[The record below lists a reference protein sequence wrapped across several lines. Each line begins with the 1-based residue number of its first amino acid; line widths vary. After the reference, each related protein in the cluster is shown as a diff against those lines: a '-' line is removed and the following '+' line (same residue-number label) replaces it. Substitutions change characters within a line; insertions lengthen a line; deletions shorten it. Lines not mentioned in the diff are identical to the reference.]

1 MKKGAIYV
9 LMCYILWGVLPI
21 FWKQL
26 GGIDSFYILSL
37 RIVWSLI
44 FCGLILASKGELHK
58 IKEALS
64 DKKERNMLLISSIMV
79 TINWGVYIFAVMSGK
94 VLESSI
100 AYFINPIFAVVL
112 GFFIYKEKLTKLQ
125 WLSVLI
131 AFIGVMIPIVVY
143 GTIPYFALA
152 IAVSFAFYGAAKKRV
167 KADSV
172 TSVFME
178 TLYMAPIAL
187 AFILFKEFTGTG
199 YLTNVST
206 YQLILFP
213 IAGVVTS
220 VPLLLFAKGMKNTSL
235 TLSGILMYINPTLQ
249 MLVGVLL
256 YNETFTNTNL
266 VMFMFVLAAVII
278 FVANNLIEAKNETNF
293 TFQQSIL

>member
-21 FWKQL
+21 FWKQR

-278 FVANNLIEAKNETNF
+278 FVANNLIEAKKRN
-293 TFQQSIL
+293 

>member
-187 AFILFKEFTGTG
+187 AFILFKELTGTG

-256 YNETFTNTNL
+256 YNEKFTNTNL

-278 FVANNLIEAKNETNF
+278 FVANNLIEAKKRN
-293 TFQQSIL
+293 

>member
-79 TINWGVYIFAVMSGK
+79 TINWGVYIFAVMSGR

-278 FVANNLIEAKNETNF
+278 FVANNLIEAKKRN
-293 TFQQSIL
+293 

>member
-1 MKKGAIYV
+1 MKKGAMYV
-9 LMCYILWGVLPI
+9 LMCYVLWGVLPI

-26 GGIDSFYILSL
+26 SGIDSFYILSL

-58 IKEALS
+58 IKEALT
-64 DKKERNMLLISSIMV
+64 DKKERNMLLVSSIMV

-94 VLESSI
+94 VVESSI

-112 GFFIYKEKLTKLQ
+112 GFLLYKEKLTKLQ
-125 WLSVLI
+125 WLSVTI
-131 AFIGVMIPIVVY
+131 AFIGVMIPIVIY

-152 IAVSFAFYGAAKKRV
+152 IAISFAFYGAAKKRV

-187 AFILFKEFTGTG
+187 AFILFREFTGTG

-206 YQLILFP
+206 YQLVLFP

-256 YNETFTNTNL
+256 YGEKFTNTNL
-266 VMFMFVLAAVII
+266 VMFAFVLVAVII
-278 FVANNLIEAKNETNF
+278 FVANNIIEAKKKNR
-293 TFQQSIL
+293 

>member
-152 IAVSFAFYGAAKKRV
+152 IAVS
-167 KADSV
+167 
-172 TSVFME
+172 
-178 TLYMAPIAL
+178 L
-187 AFILFKEFTGTG
+187 A
-199 YLTNVST
+199 
-206 YQLILFP
+206 
-213 IAGVVTS
+213 
-220 VPLLLFAKGMKNTSL
+220 
-235 TLSGILMYINPTLQ
+235 
-249 MLVGVLL
+249 
-256 YNETFTNTNL
+256 
-266 VMFMFVLAAVII
+266 
-278 FVANNLIEAKNETNF
+278 
-293 TFQQSIL
+293 

>member
-1 MKKGAIYV
+1 MKKGAMYV
-9 LMCYILWGVLPI
+9 LMCYVLWGVLPI

-26 GGIDSFYILSL
+26 SGIDSFYILSL

-58 IKEALS
+58 IKEAFT
-64 DKKERNMLLISSIMV
+64 DKKERNMLLVSSIMV

-94 VLESSI
+94 VVESSI

-112 GFFIYKEKLTKLQ
+112 GFLLYKEKLTKLQ
-125 WLSVLI
+125 WLSVTI
-131 AFIGVMIPIVVY
+131 AFIGVMIPIVIY

-152 IAVSFAFYGAAKKRV
+152 IAISFAFYGAAKKRV

-187 AFILFKEFTGTG
+187 AFILFREFTGTG

-206 YQLILFP
+206 YQLVLFP

-256 YNETFTNTNL
+256 YGEKFTNTNL
-266 VMFMFVLAAVII
+266 VMFAFVLVAVII
-278 FVANNLIEAKNETNF
+278 FVANNIIEAKKKNR
-293 TFQQSIL
+293 

>member
-79 TINWGVYIFAVMSGK
+79 TINWGVYIFAVMSGR

-249 MLVGVLL
+249 MLVGVLH

-278 FVANNLIEAKNETNF
+278 FVANNLIEAKKRN
-293 TFQQSIL
+293 

>member
-44 FCGLILASKGELHK
+44 FCGLILAAKGELHK

-278 FVANNLIEAKNETNF
+278 FVANNLIEAKKRN
-293 TFQQSIL
+293 

>member
-206 YQLILFP
+206 YQLVLFP

-278 FVANNLIEAKNETNF
+278 FVANNLIEAKKRN
-293 TFQQSIL
+293 

>member
-1 MKKGAIYV
+1 
-9 LMCYILWGVLPI
+9 
-21 FWKQL
+21 
-26 GGIDSFYILSL
+26 
-37 RIVWSLI
+37 
-44 FCGLILASKGELHK
+44 
-58 IKEALS
+58 
-64 DKKERNMLLISSIMV
+64 MLLVSSIMV

-94 VLESSI
+94 VVESSI

-112 GFFIYKEKLTKLQ
+112 GFLLYKEKLTKLQ
-125 WLSVLI
+125 WLSVTI
-131 AFIGVMIPIVVY
+131 AFIGVMIPIVIY

-152 IAVSFAFYGAAKKRV
+152 IAISFAFYGAAKKRV

-187 AFILFKEFTGTG
+187 AFILFREFTGTG

-206 YQLILFP
+206 YQLVLFP

-256 YNETFTNTNL
+256 YGEKFTNTNL
-266 VMFMFVLAAVII
+266 VMFAFVLVAVII
-278 FVANNLIEAKNETNF
+278 FVANNIIEAKKKNRYHYP
-293 TFQQSIL
+293 L

>member
-44 FCGLILASKGELHK
+44 FCGLILASKGEIHK

-152 IAVSFAFYGAAKKRV
+152 IAVSFAFYGVAKKRV

-278 FVANNLIEAKNETNF
+278 FVANNLIEAKKRN
-293 TFQQSIL
+293 

>member
-94 VLESSI
+94 VIESSI

-278 FVANNLIEAKNETNF
+278 FVANNLIEAKKRN
-293 TFQQSIL
+293 

>member
-79 TINWGVYIFAVMSGK
+79 TINWGVYIFAVMSGR

-152 IAVSFAFYGAAKKRV
+152 IAISFAFYGAAKKRV

-256 YNETFTNTNL
+256 YNEKFTNTNL

-278 FVANNLIEAKNETNF
+278 FVANNLIEAKKRN
-293 TFQQSIL
+293 

>member
-125 WLSVLI
+125 WISVII
-131 AFIGVMIPIVVY
+131 AFIGVMIPIIVY

-256 YNETFTNTNL
+256 YNEKFTNTNL

-278 FVANNLIEAKNETNF
+278 FVANNLIEAKKRN
-293 TFQQSIL
+293 

>member
-44 FCGLILASKGELHK
+44 FCGLILASKGELYK

-278 FVANNLIEAKNETNF
+278 FVANNLIEAKKRN
-293 TFQQSIL
+293 

>member
-9 LMCYILWGVLPI
+9 LMCYILWEVLPI

-44 FCGLILASKGELHK
+44 FCGLILAAKGELHK

-64 DKKERNMLLISSIMV
+64 DKKERNMLLLSSIMV

-112 GFFIYKEKLTKLQ
+112 GFVIYKEKLTKLQ

-131 AFIGVMIPIVVY
+131 AFIGVMIPIVIY
-143 GTIPYFALA
+143 GTIPYYALA
-152 IAVSFAFYGAAKKRV
+152 IAISFAFYGAAKKRV

-199 YLTNVST
+199 YLKNVST

-220 VPLLLFAKGMKNTSL
+220 VPLLLFAKGMKDTSL
-235 TLSGILMYINPTLQ
+235 TLSGILMYINPILQ

-256 YNETFTNTNL
+256 YNETFTKTNL
-266 VMFMFVLAAVII
+266 VMFMFVLVAVII
-278 FVANNLIEAKNETNF
+278 FVANNLIEAKKLKPNGK
-293 TFQQSIL
+293 

>member
-79 TINWGVYIFAVMSGK
+79 TINWGVYIFAVMSGR

-256 YNETFTNTNL
+256 YNEKFTNTNL

-278 FVANNLIEAKNETNF
+278 FVANNLIEAKKRN
-293 TFQQSIL
+293 

>member
-44 FCGLILASKGELHK
+44 FCGLILASKAELHK

-79 TINWGVYIFAVMSGK
+79 TINWGVYIFAVMSGR

-100 AYFINPIFAVVL
+100 AFFINPIFAVVL

-152 IAVSFAFYGAAKKRV
+152 IAISFAFYGAAKKRV

-256 YNETFTNTNL
+256 YNEKFTNTNL

-278 FVANNLIEAKNETNF
+278 FVANNLIEAKKRN
-293 TFQQSIL
+293 

>member
-187 AFILFKEFTGTG
+187 AFILFKELTGTG

-278 FVANNLIEAKNETNF
+278 FVANNLIEAKKRN
-293 TFQQSIL
+293 

>member
-131 AFIGVMIPIVVY
+131 AFIGVMIPIVIY

-152 IAVSFAFYGAAKKRV
+152 IAISFAFYGAAKKRV

-278 FVANNLIEAKNETNF
+278 FVANNLIDAKKRN
-293 TFQQSIL
+293 

>member
-256 YNETFTNTNL
+256 YNEKFTNTNL

-278 FVANNLIEAKNETNF
+278 FVANNLIEAKKRN
-293 TFQQSIL
+293 

>member
-44 FCGLILASKGELHK
+44 FCGLILAAKGELHK

-64 DKKERNMLLISSIMV
+64 DKKERNMLLLSSIMV

-112 GFFIYKEKLTKLQ
+112 GFVIYKEKLTKLQ

-131 AFIGVMIPIVVY
+131 AFIGVMIPIVIY
-143 GTIPYFALA
+143 GTIPYYALA

-187 AFILFKEFTGTG
+187 MFILFKEFTGTG
-199 YLTNVST
+199 YITNVST

-220 VPLLLFAKGMKNTSL
+220 VPLLLFAKGMKDTSL

-256 YNETFTNTNL
+256 YNETFTKTNL

-278 FVANNLIEAKNETNF
+278 FVANNLIEAKKLKPNGK
-293 TFQQSIL
+293 

>member
-9 LMCYILWGVLPI
+9 LLCYILWGVLPI

-278 FVANNLIEAKNETNF
+278 FVANNLIEAKKRN
-293 TFQQSIL
+293 

>member
-1 MKKGAIYV
+1 MKKGAVYV

-44 FCGLILASKGELHK
+44 FCGLILASKGEIHK

-152 IAVSFAFYGAAKKRV
+152 IAVSFAFYGVAKKRV

-278 FVANNLIEAKNETNF
+278 FVANNLIEAKKRN
-293 TFQQSIL
+293 

>member
-206 YQLILFP
+206 YQLVLFP

-256 YNETFTNTNL
+256 YNEKFTNTNL

-278 FVANNLIEAKNETNF
+278 FVANNLIEAKKRN
-293 TFQQSIL
+293 

>member
-152 IAVSFAFYGAAKKRV
+152 IAISFAFYGAAKKRV

-278 FVANNLIEAKNETNF
+278 FVANNLIEAKKRN
-293 TFQQSIL
+293 

>member
-278 FVANNLIEAKNETNF
+278 FVANNLIEAKKRN
-293 TFQQSIL
+293 

>member
-44 FCGLILASKGELHK
+44 FCGLILASKGELYK
-58 IKEALS
+58 IKEALT

-94 VLESSI
+94 VVESSI

-112 GFFIYKEKLTKLQ
+112 GFLIYKEKLTKLQ
-125 WLSVLI
+125 WLSVTI
-131 AFIGVMIPIVVY
+131 AFIGVMIPIVIY

-152 IAVSFAFYGAAKKRV
+152 IAISFAFYGAAKKRV

-187 AFILFKEFTGTG
+187 AFIIFREFTGTG

-235 TLSGILMYINPTLQ
+235 TLSGILMYVNPTLQ

-256 YNETFTNTNL
+256 YNETFTKTNL
-266 VMFMFVLAAVII
+266 VMFAFVLVAVII
-278 FVANNLIEAKNETNF
+278 FIANNLIEAKKK
-293 TFQQSIL
+293 S

>member
-152 IAVSFAFYGAAKKRV
+152 IAISFAFYGAAKKRV

-256 YNETFTNTNL
+256 YNEKFTNTNL

-278 FVANNLIEAKNETNF
+278 FVANNLIEAKKRN
-293 TFQQSIL
+293 

>member
-79 TINWGVYIFAVMSGK
+79 TINWGVYIFAVMSGR

-152 IAVSFAFYGAAKKRV
+152 IAISFAFYGAAKKRV

-220 VPLLLFAKGMKNTSL
+220 VPLLLFAKGMQNTSL

-256 YNETFTNTNL
+256 YNEKFTNTNL

-278 FVANNLIEAKNETNF
+278 FVANNLIEAKKRN
-293 TFQQSIL
+293 

>member
-187 AFILFKEFTGTG
+187 SFILFKEFTGTG

-278 FVANNLIEAKNETNF
+278 FVANNLIEAKKRN
-293 TFQQSIL
+293 

>member
-44 FCGLILASKGELHK
+44 FCGLILAAKGELHK
-58 IKEALS
+58 IKEALV

-125 WLSVLI
+125 WISVII

-152 IAVSFAFYGAAKKRV
+152 IAISFAFYGAAKKRV

-278 FVANNLIEAKNETNF
+278 FVVNNLIEAKKRN
-293 TFQQSIL
+293 

>member
-1 MKKGAIYV
+1 MKKGASYV

-152 IAVSFAFYGAAKKRV
+152 IAVSFAFYGAEKKRV

-256 YNETFTNTNL
+256 YNEKFTNTNL

-278 FVANNLIEAKNETNF
+278 FVANNLIEAKKRN
-293 TFQQSIL
+293 

>member
-79 TINWGVYIFAVMSGK
+79 TINWGVYIFAVMSGR

-131 AFIGVMIPIVVY
+131 AFIGVMIPIVIY

-152 IAVSFAFYGAAKKRV
+152 IAISFAFYGAAKKRV

-256 YNETFTNTNL
+256 YNEKFTNTNL

-278 FVANNLIEAKNETNF
+278 FVANNLIEAKKRN
-293 TFQQSIL
+293 

>member
-79 TINWGVYIFAVMSGK
+79 TINWGVYIFAVMSGR

-187 AFILFKEFTGTG
+187 SFILFKEFTGTG

-278 FVANNLIEAKNETNF
+278 FVANNLIEAKKRN
-293 TFQQSIL
+293 